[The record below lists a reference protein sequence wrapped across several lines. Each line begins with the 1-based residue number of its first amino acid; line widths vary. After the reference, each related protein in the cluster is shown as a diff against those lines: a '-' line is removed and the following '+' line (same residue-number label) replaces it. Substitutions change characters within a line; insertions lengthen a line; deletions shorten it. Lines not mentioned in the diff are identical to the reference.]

1 MNEHSK
7 SKETAANN
15 VVDNDAVAMVARQA
29 AQKTARAVIQRAK
42 EVAQQVKDTAIS
54 ATMHPQ
60 QCFHEERWKTLSNI
74 SHQLNDIHSRLFLGN
89 GTPALVTRIDRSERI
104 LIFLMWIVGIIA
116 TTILTAIIATIFD
129 HFKR

>member
-42 EVAQQVKDTAIS
+42 EVAQQVKDIAIS
-54 ATMHPQ
+54 TPMHP

-104 LIFLMWIVGIIA
+104 LIFLMWIVGVIS